1 MIDAKNLMLDLGR
14 DPTARNDGLS
24 ITSPTKAS
32 DSLQSFS
39 GVFKNTMAEVEVA
52 KSGNSLPVSG
62 SDLADSGD
70 PAARL
75 PLPLLSR
82 TLQGGTSLVV
92 GGAEPTEASLLA
104 FAQSQGIDL
113 RALGIEIVQKAPDD
127 LAVRGQRFV
136 AQSQGE
142 SEGHSLGQSLNQDL
156 NESLNESLNQSLNQD
171 LNQDLNQSQRYA
183 DPAALAQTSPAQTA
197 LAQPIDQALT
207 KAEMV
212 AAVQESVA
220 NMQLS
225 TVTVEAQRPLMMG
238 QSLDLNEG
246 DKATSLAGPAIL
258 AVPAVTS
265 GIAPEI
271 AALAKTAPM
280 AGANSSVPAP
290 QTVVDSMR
298 AALKPVQDLR
308 GSAEQARVG
317 IELVAPRSLPK
328 DIRTSI
334 EQGQLTAQQKSIAL
348 NDIVRNILATKANQD
363 PTSIKVTPPTLVV
376 EGAMRE
382 QIAEGTAAKLTFA
395 PSVMDA
401 FIKQFKDRQG
411 LPAVKMAPINLAP
424 NSVVPAPASLLAAPT
439 VISVENSFAQSPIAQ
454 NAAAPSVAA
463 AEMSLDQAMRA
474 NEDDLQQDLLRRQDA
489 YTQLSQR
496 LSEALGQRLSAQIAR
511 GSWTVEM
518 ELHPKTLGRVE
529 VQLEMKNGQL
539 EAHFN
544 AANAATRELIAEGM
558 PRLREILAEHGT
570 ETAYTD
576 LGFAN
581 QGNSDGKS
589 TGQDSEKHATG
600 AMGAEI
606 DGSSVTKSQTIT
618 DDGLDVLV

>member
-70 PAARL
+70 PGARL

-113 RALGIEIVQKAPDD
+113 RALGIEILQKAPDD

-142 SEGHSLGQSLNQDL
+142 SEGHSLGQSLNQDM
-156 NESLNESLNQSLNQD
+156 NQSLNQS
-171 LNQDLNQSQRYA
+171 LNQSQRYA

-197 LAQPIDQALT
+197 LAQPIDHALT

-238 QSLDLNEG
+238 QSLDLNVG
-246 DKATSLAGPAIL
+246 DKATPLAGPAIL
-258 AVPAVTS
+258 AGPAVTS

-271 AALAKTAPM
+271 AALAKAAPM
-280 AGANSSVPAP
+280 AGAN
-290 QTVVDSMR
+290 
-298 AALKPVQDLR
+298 
-308 GSAEQARVG
+308 SAEQARVG

-348 NDIVRNILATKANQD
+348 NDIVRNILATKTNQD

-382 QIAEGTAAKLTFA
+382 KVAEGTAAKLTFA

-424 NSVVPAPASLLAAPT
+424 NSVAPAPSSLLAAPT
-439 VISVENSFAQSPIAQ
+439 VISAENSFAQSPIAQ

-606 DGSSVTKSQTIT
+606 DGSSITKSQKIT

>member
-1 MIDAKNLMLDLGR
+1 MIKMIDAKNLMLDLGR

-70 PAARL
+70 PGARL

-113 RALGIEIVQKAPDD
+113 RALGIEILQKAPDD

-142 SEGHSLGQSLNQDL
+142 SAGHSLGQSINQDM
-156 NESLNESLNQSLNQD
+156 
-171 LNQDLNQSQRYA
+171 NQSQRYA
-183 DPAALAQTSPAQTA
+183 DPAALAQTA
-197 LAQPIDQALT
+197 LAQPIDHALT

-225 TVTVEAQRPLMMG
+225 TVTVEAHRPLMIG
-238 QSLDLNEG
+238 QSLDLNVG
-246 DKATSLAGPAIL
+246 DKATPLAGPAIL
-258 AVPAVTS
+258 AGPAVTS

-298 AALKPVQDLR
+298 AALKPVQDPR

-348 NDIVRNILATKANQD
+348 NDIVRNILATKTNQD

-382 QIAEGTAAKLTFA
+382 KVAEGTAAKLTFA

-424 NSVVPAPASLLAAPT
+424 NSVVPAPSSLLAALT
-439 VISVENSFAQSPIAQ
+439 VISAENSFAQSPIAQ

-606 DGSSVTKSQTIT
+606 DGSSITKSQTIT

>member
-70 PAARL
+70 PGARL

-113 RALGIEIVQKAPDD
+113 RALGIEILQKAPDD

-142 SEGHSLGQSLNQDL
+142 SAGHSLGQSINQDM
-156 NESLNESLNQSLNQD
+156 
-171 LNQDLNQSQRYA
+171 NQSQRYA
-183 DPAALAQTSPAQTA
+183 DPAALAQTA
-197 LAQPIDQALT
+197 LAQPIDHALT

-238 QSLDLNEG
+238 QSLDLNVG
-246 DKATSLAGPAIL
+246 DKATPLAGPAIL
-258 AVPAVTS
+258 AGPAVTS

-271 AALAKTAPM
+271 AALAKAAPM
-280 AGANSSVPAP
+280 AGAN
-290 QTVVDSMR
+290 
-298 AALKPVQDLR
+298 
-308 GSAEQARVG
+308 SAEQARVG

-348 NDIVRNILATKANQD
+348 NDIVRNILATKTNQD

-382 QIAEGTAAKLTFA
+382 KVAEGTAAKLTFA

-424 NSVVPAPASLLAAPT
+424 NSVAPAPSSLLAAPT
-439 VISVENSFAQSPIAQ
+439 VISAENSFAQSPIAQ

-606 DGSSVTKSQTIT
+606 DGSSITKSQKIT

>member
-113 RALGIEIVQKAPDD
+113 RALGIEILQKAPDD

-142 SEGHSLGQSLNQDL
+142 SEGHSLGQSLNQDM
-156 NESLNESLNQSLNQD
+156 
-171 LNQDLNQSQRYA
+171 NQSQRYA

-197 LAQPIDQALT
+197 LAQPIDHALT

-238 QSLDLNEG
+238 QSLDLNVG
-246 DKATSLAGPAIL
+246 DKATPLAGPAIL
-258 AVPAVTS
+258 AGPAVTS

-298 AALKPVQDLR
+298 AALKPVQDPR

-348 NDIVRNILATKANQD
+348 NDIVRNILATKTNQD

-382 QIAEGTAAKLTFA
+382 KVAEGTAAKLTFA

-424 NSVVPAPASLLAAPT
+424 NSVAPAPSSLLAAPT
-439 VISVENSFAQSPIAQ
+439 VISAENSFAQSPIAQ

-606 DGSSVTKSQTIT
+606 DGSSITKSQKIT

>member
-1 MIDAKNLMLDLGR
+1 MIKMIDAKNLMLDLGR

-70 PAARL
+70 PGARL

-113 RALGIEIVQKAPDD
+113 RALGIEILQKAPDD

-142 SEGHSLGQSLNQDL
+142 SAGHSLGQSINQDM
-156 NESLNESLNQSLNQD
+156 
-171 LNQDLNQSQRYA
+171 NQSQRYA
-183 DPAALAQTSPAQTA
+183 DPAALAQTA
-197 LAQPIDQALT
+197 LAQPIDHALT

-225 TVTVEAQRPLMMG
+225 TVTVEAHRPLMIG
-238 QSLDLNEG
+238 QSLDLNVG
-246 DKATSLAGPAIL
+246 DKATPLAGPAIL
-258 AVPAVTS
+258 AGPAVTS

-298 AALKPVQDLR
+298 AALKPVQDPR

-348 NDIVRNILATKANQD
+348 NDIVRNILATKTNQD

-382 QIAEGTAAKLTFA
+382 KVAEGTAAKLTFA

-424 NSVVPAPASLLAAPT
+424 NSVAPAPSSLLAAPT
-439 VISVENSFAQSPIAQ
+439 VISAENSFAQSPIAQ

-606 DGSSVTKSQTIT
+606 DGSSITKSQKIT

>member
-113 RALGIEIVQKAPDD
+113 RALGVEILQKAPDD

-142 SEGHSLGQSLNQDL
+142 SEGHSLGQSLNQDM
-156 NESLNESLNQSLNQD
+156 NQS
-171 LNQDLNQSQRYA
+171 LNQSQRYA

-197 LAQPIDQALT
+197 LAQPIDHALT

-238 QSLDLNEG
+238 QSLDLNVG
-246 DKATSLAGPAIL
+246 DKATPLAGPAIL
-258 AVPAVTS
+258 AGPAVTS

-298 AALKPVQDLR
+298 AALKPVQDPR

-348 NDIVRNILATKANQD
+348 NDIVRNILATKTNQD

-382 QIAEGTAAKLTFA
+382 KVAEGTAAKLTFA

-424 NSVVPAPASLLAAPT
+424 NSVAPAPSSLLAAPT
-439 VISVENSFAQSPIAQ
+439 VISAENSFAQSPIAQ

-474 NEDDLQQDLLRRQDA
+474 NEDDLQQDLLRRQDV

-496 LSEALGQRLSAQIAR
+496 LSEALCQRLSAQIAR

-606 DGSSVTKSQTIT
+606 DGSSITKSQTIT

>member
-113 RALGIEIVQKAPDD
+113 RALGIEILQKAPDD

-142 SEGHSLGQSLNQDL
+142 SEGHSLGQSLNQDM
-156 NESLNESLNQSLNQD
+156 NQSLNQS
-171 LNQDLNQSQRYA
+171 LNQSQRYA

-197 LAQPIDQALT
+197 LAQPIDHALT

-238 QSLDLNEG
+238 QSLDLNVG
-246 DKATSLAGPAIL
+246 DKATPLAGPAIL
-258 AVPAVTS
+258 AGPAVTS

-298 AALKPVQDLR
+298 AALKPVQDPR

-348 NDIVRNILATKANQD
+348 NDIVRNILATKTNQD

-382 QIAEGTAAKLTFA
+382 KVAEGTAAKLTFA

-424 NSVVPAPASLLAAPT
+424 NSVAPAPSSLLAAPT
-439 VISVENSFAQSPIAQ
+439 VISAENSFAQSPIAQ

-474 NEDDLQQDLLRRQDA
+474 NEDDLQQDLLRRQDV

-570 ETAYTD
+570 ETACTD

-606 DGSSVTKSQTIT
+606 DGSSITKSQTIT

>member
-70 PAARL
+70 PGARL

-113 RALGIEIVQKAPDD
+113 RALGIEILQKAPDD

-142 SEGHSLGQSLNQDL
+142 SAGHSLGQSINQDM
-156 NESLNESLNQSLNQD
+156 
-171 LNQDLNQSQRYA
+171 NQSQRYA
-183 DPAALAQTSPAQTA
+183 DPAALAQTA
-197 LAQPIDQALT
+197 LAQPIDHALT

-238 QSLDLNEG
+238 QSLDLNVG
-246 DKATSLAGPAIL
+246 DKATPLAGPAIL
-258 AVPAVTS
+258 AGPAVTS

-298 AALKPVQDLR
+298 AALKPVQDPR

-348 NDIVRNILATKANQD
+348 NDIVRNILATKTNQD

-382 QIAEGTAAKLTFA
+382 KVAEGTAAKLTFA

-424 NSVVPAPASLLAAPT
+424 NSVAPAPSSLLAAPT
-439 VISVENSFAQSPIAQ
+439 VISAENSFAQSPIAQ

-606 DGSSVTKSQTIT
+606 DGSSITKSQTIT

>member
-113 RALGIEIVQKAPDD
+113 RALGIEILQKAPDD

-142 SEGHSLGQSLNQDL
+142 SEGHSLDQSLNQDM
-156 NESLNESLNQSLNQD
+156 NQS
-171 LNQDLNQSQRYA
+171 LNQSQRYA

-197 LAQPIDQALT
+197 LAQPIDHALT

-238 QSLDLNEG
+238 QSLDLNVG
-246 DKATSLAGPAIL
+246 DKATPLAGPAIL
-258 AVPAVTS
+258 AGPAVTS

-298 AALKPVQDLR
+298 AALKPVQDPR

-348 NDIVRNILATKANQD
+348 NDIVRNILATKTNQD

-382 QIAEGTAAKLTFA
+382 KVAEGTAAKLTFA

-424 NSVVPAPASLLAAPT
+424 NSVAPAPSSLLAAPT
-439 VISVENSFAQSPIAQ
+439 VISAENSFAQSPIAQ

-606 DGSSVTKSQTIT
+606 DGSSITKSQTIT

>member
-113 RALGIEIVQKAPDD
+113 RALGIEILQKAPDD

-142 SEGHSLGQSLNQDL
+142 SEGHSLGQSLNQDM
-156 NESLNESLNQSLNQD
+156 NQSLNQS
-171 LNQDLNQSQRYA
+171 LNQSQRYA

-197 LAQPIDQALT
+197 LAQPIDHALT

-225 TVTVEAQRPLMMG
+225 TVTVEAHRPLMIG
-238 QSLDLNEG
+238 QSLDLNVG
-246 DKATSLAGPAIL
+246 DKATPLAGPAIL
-258 AVPAVTS
+258 AGPAVTS

-298 AALKPVQDLR
+298 AALKPVQDPR

-348 NDIVRNILATKANQD
+348 NDIVRNILATKTNQD

-382 QIAEGTAAKLTFA
+382 KVAEGTAAKLTFA

-424 NSVVPAPASLLAAPT
+424 NSVAPAPSSLLAAPT
-439 VISVENSFAQSPIAQ
+439 VISAENSFAQSPIAQ

-606 DGSSVTKSQTIT
+606 DGSSITKSQKIT

>member
-70 PAARL
+70 PGARL

-113 RALGIEIVQKAPDD
+113 RALGIEILQKAPDD

-142 SEGHSLGQSLNQDL
+142 SEGHSLGQSLNQDM
-156 NESLNESLNQSLNQD
+156 NQSLNQS
-171 LNQDLNQSQRYA
+171 LNQSQRYA

-197 LAQPIDQALT
+197 LAQPIDHALT

-225 TVTVEAQRPLMMG
+225 TVTVEAHRPLMIG
-238 QSLDLNEG
+238 QSLDLNVG
-246 DKATSLAGPAIL
+246 DKATPLAGPAIL
-258 AVPAVTS
+258 AGPAVTS

-271 AALAKTAPM
+271 AALAKAAPM
-280 AGANSSVPAP
+280 AGAN
-290 QTVVDSMR
+290 
-298 AALKPVQDLR
+298 
-308 GSAEQARVG
+308 SAEQARVG

-348 NDIVRNILATKANQD
+348 NDIVRNILATKTNQD

-382 QIAEGTAAKLTFA
+382 KVAEGTAAKLTFA

-424 NSVVPAPASLLAAPT
+424 NSVAPAPSSLLAALT
-439 VISVENSFAQSPIAQ
+439 VISAENSFAQSPIAQ

-606 DGSSVTKSQTIT
+606 DGSSITKSQTIT

>member
-113 RALGIEIVQKAPDD
+113 RALGIEILQKAPDD

-142 SEGHSLGQSLNQDL
+142 SEGHSLGQSINQDM
-156 NESLNESLNQSLNQD
+156 
-171 LNQDLNQSQRYA
+171 NQSQRYA
-183 DPAALAQTSPAQTA
+183 DPAALAQTA
-197 LAQPIDQALT
+197 LAQPIDHALT

-238 QSLDLNEG
+238 QSLDLNVG
-246 DKATSLAGPAIL
+246 DKATPLAGPAIL
-258 AVPAVTS
+258 AGPAVTS

-298 AALKPVQDLR
+298 AALKPVQDPR

-348 NDIVRNILATKANQD
+348 NDIVRNILATKTNQD

-382 QIAEGTAAKLTFA
+382 KVAEGTAAKLTFA

-424 NSVVPAPASLLAAPT
+424 NSVAPAPSSLLAAPT
-439 VISVENSFAQSPIAQ
+439 VISAENSFAQSPIAQ

-606 DGSSVTKSQTIT
+606 DGSSITKSQKIT

>member
-1 MIDAKNLMLDLGR
+1 MIKMIDAKNLMLDLGR

-113 RALGIEIVQKAPDD
+113 RALGIEILQKAPDD

-142 SEGHSLGQSLNQDL
+142 SEGHSLGQSLNQDM
-156 NESLNESLNQSLNQD
+156 NQSLNQS
-171 LNQDLNQSQRYA
+171 LNQSQRYA

-197 LAQPIDQALT
+197 LAQPIDHALT

-225 TVTVEAQRPLMMG
+225 TVTVEAHRPLMIG
-238 QSLDLNEG
+238 QSLDLNVG
-246 DKATSLAGPAIL
+246 DKATPLAGPAIL
-258 AVPAVTS
+258 AGPAVTS

-271 AALAKTAPM
+271 AALAKAAPM
-280 AGANSSVPAP
+280 AGAN
-290 QTVVDSMR
+290 
-298 AALKPVQDLR
+298 
-308 GSAEQARVG
+308 SAEQARVG

-348 NDIVRNILATKANQD
+348 NDIVRNILATKTNQD

-382 QIAEGTAAKLTFA
+382 KVAEGTAAKLTFA

-424 NSVVPAPASLLAAPT
+424 NSVAPAPSSLLAAPT
-439 VISVENSFAQSPIAQ
+439 VISAENSFAQSPIAQ

-606 DGSSVTKSQTIT
+606 DGSSITKSQTIT

>member
-1 MIDAKNLMLDLGR
+1 M
-14 DPTARNDGLS
+14 
-24 ITSPTKAS
+24 
-32 DSLQSFS
+32 
-39 GVFKNTMAEVEVA
+39 
-52 KSGNSLPVSG
+52 
-62 SDLADSGD
+62 
-70 PAARL
+70 
-75 PLPLLSR
+75 
-82 TLQGGTSLVV
+82 
-92 GGAEPTEASLLA
+92 
-104 FAQSQGIDL
+104 
-113 RALGIEIVQKAPDD
+113 
-127 LAVRGQRFV
+127 
-136 AQSQGE
+136 
-142 SEGHSLGQSLNQDL
+142 
-156 NESLNESLNQSLNQD
+156 
-171 LNQDLNQSQRYA
+171 NQSQRYA
-183 DPAALAQTSPAQTA
+183 DPAALAQTA
-197 LAQPIDQALT
+197 LAQPIDHALT

-225 TVTVEAQRPLMMG
+225 TVTVEAHRPLMIG
-238 QSLDLNEG
+238 QSLDLNVG
-246 DKATSLAGPAIL
+246 DKATPLAGPAIL
-258 AVPAVTS
+258 AGPAVTS

-280 AGANSSVPAP
+280 AGAN
-290 QTVVDSMR
+290 
-298 AALKPVQDLR
+298 
-308 GSAEQARVG
+308 SAEQARVG

-348 NDIVRNILATKANQD
+348 NDIVRNILATKTNQD

-382 QIAEGTAAKLTFA
+382 KVAEGTAAKLTFA

-424 NSVVPAPASLLAAPT
+424 NSVAPAPSSLLAAPT
-439 VISVENSFAQSPIAQ
+439 VISAENSFAQSPIAQ

-606 DGSSVTKSQTIT
+606 DGSSITKSQKIT

>member
-113 RALGIEIVQKAPDD
+113 RALGIEILQKAPDD

-142 SEGHSLGQSLNQDL
+142 SEGHSLGQSLNQDM
-156 NESLNESLNQSLNQD
+156 NQSLNQS
-171 LNQDLNQSQRYA
+171 LNQSQRYA

-197 LAQPIDQALT
+197 LAQPIDHALT

-238 QSLDLNEG
+238 QSLDLNVG
-246 DKATSLAGPAIL
+246 DKATPLAGPAIL
-258 AVPAVTS
+258 AGPAVTS

-298 AALKPVQDLR
+298 AALKPVQDPR

-348 NDIVRNILATKANQD
+348 NDIVRNILATKTNQD

-382 QIAEGTAAKLTFA
+382 KVAEGTAAKLTFA

-424 NSVVPAPASLLAAPT
+424 NSVAPAPSSLLAAPT
-439 VISVENSFAQSPIAQ
+439 VISAENSFAQSPIAQ

-606 DGSSVTKSQTIT
+606 DGSSITKSQKIT

>member
-1 MIDAKNLMLDLGR
+1 MIKMIDAKNLMLDLGR

-113 RALGIEIVQKAPDD
+113 RALGIEILQKAPDD

-142 SEGHSLGQSLNQDL
+142 SEGHSLGQSLNQDM
-156 NESLNESLNQSLNQD
+156 NQSLNQS
-171 LNQDLNQSQRYA
+171 LNQSQRYA

-197 LAQPIDQALT
+197 LAQPIDHALT

-238 QSLDLNEG
+238 QSLDLNVG
-246 DKATSLAGPAIL
+246 DKATPLAGPAIL
-258 AVPAVTS
+258 AGPAVTS

-298 AALKPVQDLR
+298 AALKPVQDPR

-348 NDIVRNILATKANQD
+348 NDIVRNILATKTNQD

-382 QIAEGTAAKLTFA
+382 KVAEGTAAKLTFA

-424 NSVVPAPASLLAAPT
+424 NSVAPAPSSLLAAPT
-439 VISVENSFAQSPIAQ
+439 VISAENSFAQSPIAQ

-606 DGSSVTKSQTIT
+606 DGSSITKSQKIT

>member
-1 MIDAKNLMLDLGR
+1 MIKMIDAKNLMLDLGR

-70 PAARL
+70 PGARL

-113 RALGIEIVQKAPDD
+113 RALGIEILQKAPDD

-142 SEGHSLGQSLNQDL
+142 SEGHSLGQSLNQDM
-156 NESLNESLNQSLNQD
+156 NQSLNQS
-171 LNQDLNQSQRYA
+171 LNQSQRYA

-197 LAQPIDQALT
+197 LAQPIDHALT

-225 TVTVEAQRPLMMG
+225 TVTVEAHRPLMIG
-238 QSLDLNEG
+238 QSLDLNVG
-246 DKATSLAGPAIL
+246 DKATPLAGPAIL
-258 AVPAVTS
+258 AGPAVTS

-271 AALAKTAPM
+271 AALAKAAPM
-280 AGANSSVPAP
+280 AGAN
-290 QTVVDSMR
+290 
-298 AALKPVQDLR
+298 
-308 GSAEQARVG
+308 SAEQARVG

-348 NDIVRNILATKANQD
+348 NDIVRNILATKTNQD

-382 QIAEGTAAKLTFA
+382 KVAEGTAAKLTFA

-424 NSVVPAPASLLAAPT
+424 NSVAPAPSSLLAALT
-439 VISVENSFAQSPIAQ
+439 VISAENSFAQSPIAQ

-606 DGSSVTKSQTIT
+606 DGSSITKSQTIT

>member
-52 KSGNSLPVSG
+52 KSGNSLPVSS

-113 RALGIEIVQKAPDD
+113 RALGIEILQKAPDD

-142 SEGHSLGQSLNQDL
+142 SEGHSLGQSLNQDM
-156 NESLNESLNQSLNQD
+156 NQS
-171 LNQDLNQSQRYA
+171 LNQSQRYA

-197 LAQPIDQALT
+197 LAQPIDHALT

-238 QSLDLNEG
+238 QSLDLNVG
-246 DKATSLAGPAIL
+246 DKATPLAGPAIL
-258 AVPAVTS
+258 AGPAVTS

-298 AALKPVQDLR
+298 AALKPVQDPR

-348 NDIVRNILATKANQD
+348 NDIVRNILATKTNQD

-382 QIAEGTAAKLTFA
+382 KVAEGTAAKLTFA

-424 NSVVPAPASLLAAPT
+424 NSVAPAPSSLLAAPT
-439 VISVENSFAQSPIAQ
+439 VISAENSFAQSPIAQ

-474 NEDDLQQDLLRRQDA
+474 NEDDLQQDLLRRQDV

-606 DGSSVTKSQTIT
+606 DGSSITKSQTIT

>member
-70 PAARL
+70 PGARL

-113 RALGIEIVQKAPDD
+113 RALGIEILQKAPDD

-142 SEGHSLGQSLNQDL
+142 SEGHSLGQSLNQDM
-156 NESLNESLNQSLNQD
+156 NQSLNQS
-171 LNQDLNQSQRYA
+171 LNQSQRYA

-197 LAQPIDQALT
+197 LAQPIDHALT

-238 QSLDLNEG
+238 QSLDLNVG
-246 DKATSLAGPAIL
+246 DKATPLAGPAIL
-258 AVPAVTS
+258 AGPAVTS

-298 AALKPVQDLR
+298 AALKPVQDPR

-348 NDIVRNILATKANQD
+348 NDIVRNILATKTNQD

-382 QIAEGTAAKLTFA
+382 KVAEGTAAKLTFA

-424 NSVVPAPASLLAAPT
+424 NSVVPAPSSLLAAPT
-439 VISVENSFAQSPIAQ
+439 VISAENSFAQSPIAQ

-606 DGSSVTKSQTIT
+606 DGSSITKSQTIT

>member
-70 PAARL
+70 PGARL

-113 RALGIEIVQKAPDD
+113 RALGIEILQKAPDD

-142 SEGHSLGQSLNQDL
+142 SEGHSLGQSLNQDM
-156 NESLNESLNQSLNQD
+156 NQSLNQS
-171 LNQDLNQSQRYA
+171 LNQSQRYA

-197 LAQPIDQALT
+197 LAQPIDHALT

-225 TVTVEAQRPLMMG
+225 TVTVEAHRPLMIG
-238 QSLDLNEG
+238 QSLDLNVG
-246 DKATSLAGPAIL
+246 DKATPLAGPAIL
-258 AVPAVTS
+258 AGPAVTS

-271 AALAKTAPM
+271 AALAKAAPM
-280 AGANSSVPAP
+280 AGAN
-290 QTVVDSMR
+290 
-298 AALKPVQDLR
+298 
-308 GSAEQARVG
+308 SAEQARVG

-348 NDIVRNILATKANQD
+348 NDIVRNILATKTNQD

-382 QIAEGTAAKLTFA
+382 KVAEGTAAKLTFA

-424 NSVVPAPASLLAAPT
+424 NSVAPAPSSLLAAPT
-439 VISVENSFAQSPIAQ
+439 VISAENSFAQSPIAQ

-606 DGSSVTKSQTIT
+606 DGSSITKSQTIT

>member
-70 PAARL
+70 PGARL

-113 RALGIEIVQKAPDD
+113 RALGIEILQKAPDD

-142 SEGHSLGQSLNQDL
+142 SEGHSLGQSLNQDM
-156 NESLNESLNQSLNQD
+156 NQSLNQS
-171 LNQDLNQSQRYA
+171 LNQSQRYA

-197 LAQPIDQALT
+197 LAQPIDHALT

-238 QSLDLNEG
+238 QSLDLNVG
-246 DKATSLAGPAIL
+246 DKATPLAGPAIL
-258 AVPAVTS
+258 AGPAVTS

-298 AALKPVQDLR
+298 AALKPVQDPR

-348 NDIVRNILATKANQD
+348 NDIVRNILATKTNQD

-382 QIAEGTAAKLTFA
+382 KVAEGTAAKLTFA

-424 NSVVPAPASLLAAPT
+424 NSVAPAPSSLLAAPT
-439 VISVENSFAQSPIAQ
+439 VISAENSFAQSPIAQ

-606 DGSSVTKSQTIT
+606 DGSSITKSQKIT

>member
-113 RALGIEIVQKAPDD
+113 RALGIEILQKAPDD

-142 SEGHSLGQSLNQDL
+142 SEGHSLGQSLNQDM
-156 NESLNESLNQSLNQD
+156 NQSLNQS
-171 LNQDLNQSQRYA
+171 LNQSQRYA

-197 LAQPIDQALT
+197 LAQPIDHALT

-238 QSLDLNEG
+238 QSLDLNVG
-246 DKATSLAGPAIL
+246 DKATPLAGPAIL
-258 AVPAVTS
+258 AGPAVTS

-298 AALKPVQDLR
+298 AALKPVQDPR

-348 NDIVRNILATKANQD
+348 NDIVRNILATKTNQD

-382 QIAEGTAAKLTFA
+382 KVAEGTAAKLTFA

-424 NSVVPAPASLLAAPT
+424 NSVAPAPSSLLAAPT
-439 VISVENSFAQSPIAQ
+439 VISAENSFAQSPIAQ

-474 NEDDLQQDLLRRQDA
+474 NEDDLQQDLLRRQDV

-600 AMGAEI
+600 AIGAEI
-606 DGSSVTKSQTIT
+606 DGSSITKSQTIT

>member
-113 RALGIEIVQKAPDD
+113 RALGIEILQKAPDD

-142 SEGHSLGQSLNQDL
+142 SAGHSLGQSINQDM
-156 NESLNESLNQSLNQD
+156 
-171 LNQDLNQSQRYA
+171 NQSQRYA

-197 LAQPIDQALT
+197 LAQPIDHALT

-212 AAVQESVA
+212 AAVKESVA

-225 TVTVEAQRPLMMG
+225 TVTVEAHRPLMIG
-238 QSLDLNEG
+238 QSLDLNVG
-246 DKATSLAGPAIL
+246 DKATPLAGPAIL
-258 AVPAVTS
+258 AGPAVTS

-298 AALKPVQDLR
+298 AALKPVQDPR

-348 NDIVRNILATKANQD
+348 NDIVRNILATKTNQD

-382 QIAEGTAAKLTFA
+382 KVAEGTAAKLTFA

-424 NSVVPAPASLLAAPT
+424 NSVAPAPSSLLAAPT
-439 VISVENSFAQSPIAQ
+439 VISAENSFAQSPIAQ

-606 DGSSVTKSQTIT
+606 DGSSITKSQKIT

>member
-1 MIDAKNLMLDLGR
+1 MIKMIDAKNLMLDLGR

-70 PAARL
+70 PGARL

-113 RALGIEIVQKAPDD
+113 RALGIEILQKAPDD

-142 SEGHSLGQSLNQDL
+142 SEGHSLGQSLNQDM
-156 NESLNESLNQSLNQD
+156 NQSLNQS
-171 LNQDLNQSQRYA
+171 LNQSQRYA

-197 LAQPIDQALT
+197 LAQPIDHALT

-238 QSLDLNEG
+238 QSLDLNVG
-246 DKATSLAGPAIL
+246 DKATPLAGPAIL
-258 AVPAVTS
+258 AGPAVTS

-298 AALKPVQDLR
+298 AALKPVQDPR

-348 NDIVRNILATKANQD
+348 NDIVRNILATKTNQD

-382 QIAEGTAAKLTFA
+382 KVAEGTAAKLTFA

-424 NSVVPAPASLLAAPT
+424 NSVVPAPSSLLAAPT
-439 VISVENSFAQSPIAQ
+439 VISAENSFAQSPIAQ

-606 DGSSVTKSQTIT
+606 DGSSITKSQTIT

>member
-39 GVFKNTMAEVEVA
+39 GVFKNTIAEVEVA

-156 NESLNESLNQSLNQD
+156 NESLNQSLNQD

-238 QSLDLNEG
+238 QSLDLNVG

-258 AVPAVTS
+258 AGPAVTS

-348 NDIVRNILATKANQD
+348 NDIVRNILATKTNQD

-439 VISVENSFAQSPIAQ
+439 VVSVENSFAQSPIAQ

>member
-113 RALGIEIVQKAPDD
+113 RALGIEILQKAPDD

-142 SEGHSLGQSLNQDL
+142 SAGHSLGQSINQDM
-156 NESLNESLNQSLNQD
+156 
-171 LNQDLNQSQRYA
+171 NQSQRYA

-197 LAQPIDQALT
+197 LAQPIDHALT

-225 TVTVEAQRPLMMG
+225 TVTVEAHRPLMIG
-238 QSLDLNEG
+238 QSLDLNVG
-246 DKATSLAGPAIL
+246 DKATPLAGPAIL
-258 AVPAVTS
+258 AGPAVTS

-271 AALAKTAPM
+271 AALAKAAPM
-280 AGANSSVPAP
+280 AGAN
-290 QTVVDSMR
+290 
-298 AALKPVQDLR
+298 
-308 GSAEQARVG
+308 SAEQARVG

-348 NDIVRNILATKANQD
+348 NDIVRNILATKTNQD

-382 QIAEGTAAKLTFA
+382 KVAEGTAAKLTFA

-424 NSVVPAPASLLAAPT
+424 NSVAPAPSSLLAAPT
-439 VISVENSFAQSPIAQ
+439 VISAENSFAQSPIAQ

-606 DGSSVTKSQTIT
+606 DGSSITKSQKIT

>member
-1 MIDAKNLMLDLGR
+1 MIKMIDAKNLMLDLGR

-70 PAARL
+70 PGARL

-113 RALGIEIVQKAPDD
+113 RALGIEILQKAPDD

-142 SEGHSLGQSLNQDL
+142 SEGHSLGQSLNQDM
-156 NESLNESLNQSLNQD
+156 NQS
-171 LNQDLNQSQRYA
+171 LNQSQRYA

-197 LAQPIDQALT
+197 LAQPIDHALT

-238 QSLDLNEG
+238 QSLDLNVG
-246 DKATSLAGPAIL
+246 DKATPLAGPAIL
-258 AVPAVTS
+258 AGPAVTS

-298 AALKPVQDLR
+298 AALKPVQDPR

-348 NDIVRNILATKANQD
+348 NDIVRNILATKTNQD

-382 QIAEGTAAKLTFA
+382 KVAEGTAAKLTFA

-424 NSVVPAPASLLAAPT
+424 NSVAPAPSSLLAAPT
-439 VISVENSFAQSPIAQ
+439 VISAENSFAQSPIAQ

-606 DGSSVTKSQTIT
+606 DGSSITKSQKIT

>member
-113 RALGIEIVQKAPDD
+113 RALGIEILQKAPDD

-142 SEGHSLGQSLNQDL
+142 SAGHSLGQSINQDM
-156 NESLNESLNQSLNQD
+156 
-171 LNQDLNQSQRYA
+171 NQSQRYA

-197 LAQPIDQALT
+197 LAQPIDHALT

-238 QSLDLNEG
+238 QSLDLNVG
-246 DKATSLAGPAIL
+246 DKATPLAGPAIL
-258 AVPAVTS
+258 AGPAVTS

-298 AALKPVQDLR
+298 AALKPVQDPR

-348 NDIVRNILATKANQD
+348 NDIVRNILATKTNQD

-382 QIAEGTAAKLTFA
+382 KVAEGTAAKLTFA

-424 NSVVPAPASLLAAPT
+424 NSVAPAPSSLLAAPT
-439 VISVENSFAQSPIAQ
+439 VISAENSFAQSPIAQ

-606 DGSSVTKSQTIT
+606 DGSSITKSQKIT

>member
-113 RALGIEIVQKAPDD
+113 RALGIEILQKAPDD

-142 SEGHSLGQSLNQDL
+142 SEGHSLGQSLNQDM
-156 NESLNESLNQSLNQD
+156 NQS
-171 LNQDLNQSQRYA
+171 LNQSQRYA

-197 LAQPIDQALT
+197 LAQPIDHALT

-238 QSLDLNEG
+238 QSLDLNVG
-246 DKATSLAGPAIL
+246 DKATPLAGPAIL
-258 AVPAVTS
+258 AGPAVTS

-298 AALKPVQDLR
+298 AALKPVQDPR

-348 NDIVRNILATKANQD
+348 NDIVRNILATKTNQD

-382 QIAEGTAAKLTFA
+382 KVAEGTAAKLTFA

-424 NSVVPAPASLLAAPT
+424 NSVAPAPSSLLAAPT
-439 VISVENSFAQSPIAQ
+439 VISAENSFAQSPIAQ

-474 NEDDLQQDLLRRQDA
+474 NEDDLQQDLLRRQDV

-606 DGSSVTKSQTIT
+606 DGSSITKSQTIT

>member
-70 PAARL
+70 PGARL

-113 RALGIEIVQKAPDD
+113 RALGIEILQKAPDD

-142 SEGHSLGQSLNQDL
+142 SEGHSLGQSLNQDM
-156 NESLNESLNQSLNQD
+156 NQSLNQS
-171 LNQDLNQSQRYA
+171 LNQSQRYA

-197 LAQPIDQALT
+197 LAQPIDHALT

-238 QSLDLNEG
+238 QSLDLNVG
-246 DKATSLAGPAIL
+246 DKATPLAGPAIL
-258 AVPAVTS
+258 AGPAVTS

-298 AALKPVQDLR
+298 AALKPVQDPR

-348 NDIVRNILATKANQD
+348 NDIVRNILATKTNQD

-382 QIAEGTAAKLTFA
+382 KVAEGTAAKLTFA

-424 NSVVPAPASLLAAPT
+424 NSVAPAPSSLLAAPT
-439 VISVENSFAQSPIAQ
+439 VISAENSFAQSPIAQ

-606 DGSSVTKSQTIT
+606 DGSSITKSQTIT

>member
-113 RALGIEIVQKAPDD
+113 RALGIEILQKAPDD

-142 SEGHSLGQSLNQDL
+142 SEGHSLGQSLNQDM
-156 NESLNESLNQSLNQD
+156 
-171 LNQDLNQSQRYA
+171 NQSQRYA

-197 LAQPIDQALT
+197 LAQPIDHALT

-238 QSLDLNEG
+238 QSLDLNVG
-246 DKATSLAGPAIL
+246 DKATPLAGPAIL
-258 AVPAVTS
+258 AGPAVTS

-298 AALKPVQDLR
+298 AALKPVQDPR

-348 NDIVRNILATKANQD
+348 NDIVRNILATKTNQD

-382 QIAEGTAAKLTFA
+382 KVAEGTAAKLTFA

-424 NSVVPAPASLLAAPT
+424 NSVAPAPSSLLAAPT
-439 VISVENSFAQSPIAQ
+439 VISAENSFAQSPIAQ

-474 NEDDLQQDLLRRQDA
+474 NEDDLQQDLLRRQDV

-606 DGSSVTKSQTIT
+606 DGSSITKSQKIT

>member
-70 PAARL
+70 PGARL

-113 RALGIEIVQKAPDD
+113 RALGIEILQKAPDD

-142 SEGHSLGQSLNQDL
+142 SEGHSLGQSLNQDM
-156 NESLNESLNQSLNQD
+156 NQSLNQS
-171 LNQDLNQSQRYA
+171 LNQSQRYA

-197 LAQPIDQALT
+197 LAQPIDHALT

-212 AAVQESVA
+212 AAVKESVA

-238 QSLDLNEG
+238 QSLDLNVG
-246 DKATSLAGPAIL
+246 DKATPLAGPAIL
-258 AVPAVTS
+258 AGPAVTS

-298 AALKPVQDLR
+298 AALKPVQDPR

-348 NDIVRNILATKANQD
+348 NDIVRNILATKTNQD

-382 QIAEGTAAKLTFA
+382 KVAEGTAAKLTFA

-424 NSVVPAPASLLAAPT
+424 NSVAPAPSSLLAAPT
-439 VISVENSFAQSPIAQ
+439 VISAENSFAQSPIAQ

-606 DGSSVTKSQTIT
+606 DGSSITKSQKIT

>member
-1 MIDAKNLMLDLGR
+1 MIKMIDAKNLMLDLGR

-113 RALGIEIVQKAPDD
+113 RALGIEILQKAPDD

-142 SEGHSLGQSLNQDL
+142 SAGHSLGQSINQDM
-156 NESLNESLNQSLNQD
+156 
-171 LNQDLNQSQRYA
+171 NQSQRYA
-183 DPAALAQTSPAQTA
+183 DPAALAQTA
-197 LAQPIDQALT
+197 LAQPIDHALT

-225 TVTVEAQRPLMMG
+225 TVTVEAHRPLMIG
-238 QSLDLNEG
+238 QSLDLNVG
-246 DKATSLAGPAIL
+246 DKATPLAGPAIL
-258 AVPAVTS
+258 AGPAVTS

-271 AALAKTAPM
+271 AALAKAAPM
-280 AGANSSVPAP
+280 AGAN
-290 QTVVDSMR
+290 
-298 AALKPVQDLR
+298 
-308 GSAEQARVG
+308 SAEQARVG
-317 IELVAPRSLPK
+317 IELVAPRSRPK

-348 NDIVRNILATKANQD
+348 NDIVRNILATKTNQD

-382 QIAEGTAAKLTFA
+382 KVAEGTAAKLTFA

-424 NSVVPAPASLLAAPT
+424 NSVAPAPSSLLAAPT
-439 VISVENSFAQSPIAQ
+439 VISAENSFAQSPIAQ

-606 DGSSVTKSQTIT
+606 DGSSITKSQKIT

>member
-113 RALGIEIVQKAPDD
+113 RALGIEILQKAPDD

-142 SEGHSLGQSLNQDL
+142 SAGHSLGQSINQDM
-156 NESLNESLNQSLNQD
+156 
-171 LNQDLNQSQRYA
+171 NQSQRYA
-183 DPAALAQTSPAQTA
+183 DPAALAQTA
-197 LAQPIDQALT
+197 LAQPIDHALT

-238 QSLDLNEG
+238 QSLDLNVG
-246 DKATSLAGPAIL
+246 DKATPLAGPAIL
-258 AVPAVTS
+258 AGPAVTS

-298 AALKPVQDLR
+298 AALKPVQDPR

-348 NDIVRNILATKANQD
+348 NDIVRNILATKTNQD

-382 QIAEGTAAKLTFA
+382 KVAEGTAAKLTFA

-424 NSVVPAPASLLAAPT
+424 NSVAPAPSSLLAAPT
-439 VISVENSFAQSPIAQ
+439 VISAENSFAQSPIAQ

-606 DGSSVTKSQTIT
+606 DGSSITKSQKIT

>member
-113 RALGIEIVQKAPDD
+113 RALGIEILQKAPDD

-142 SEGHSLGQSLNQDL
+142 SEGHSLGQSLNQDM
-156 NESLNESLNQSLNQD
+156 NQSLNQS
-171 LNQDLNQSQRYA
+171 LNQSQRYA

-197 LAQPIDQALT
+197 LAQPIDHALT

-238 QSLDLNEG
+238 QSLDLNVG
-246 DKATSLAGPAIL
+246 DKATPLAGPAIL
-258 AVPAVTS
+258 AGPAVTS

-298 AALKPVQDLR
+298 AALKPVQDPR

-348 NDIVRNILATKANQD
+348 NDIVRNILATKTNQD

-382 QIAEGTAAKLTFA
+382 KVAEGTAAKLTFA

-424 NSVVPAPASLLAAPT
+424 NSVAPAPSSLLAAPT
-439 VISVENSFAQSPIAQ
+439 VISAENSFAQSPIAQ

-474 NEDDLQQDLLRRQDA
+474 NEDDLQQDLLRRQDV

-606 DGSSVTKSQTIT
+606 DGSSITKSQTIT

>member
-113 RALGIEIVQKAPDD
+113 RALGIEILQKAPDD

-142 SEGHSLGQSLNQDL
+142 SAGHSLGQSINQDM
-156 NESLNESLNQSLNQD
+156 
-171 LNQDLNQSQRYA
+171 NQSQRYA
-183 DPAALAQTSPAQTA
+183 DPAALAQTA
-197 LAQPIDQALT
+197 LAQPIDHALT

-225 TVTVEAQRPLMMG
+225 TVTVEAHRPLMIG
-238 QSLDLNEG
+238 QSLDLNVG
-246 DKATSLAGPAIL
+246 DKATPLAGPAIL
-258 AVPAVTS
+258 AGPAVTS

-271 AALAKTAPM
+271 AALAKAAPM
-280 AGANSSVPAP
+280 AGAN
-290 QTVVDSMR
+290 
-298 AALKPVQDLR
+298 
-308 GSAEQARVG
+308 SAEQARVG

-348 NDIVRNILATKANQD
+348 NDIVRNILATKTNQD

-382 QIAEGTAAKLTFA
+382 KVAEGTAAKLTFA

-424 NSVVPAPASLLAAPT
+424 NSVAPAPSSLLAAPT
-439 VISVENSFAQSPIAQ
+439 VISAENSFAQSPIAQ

-606 DGSSVTKSQTIT
+606 DGSSITKSQKIT

>member
-113 RALGIEIVQKAPDD
+113 RALGIEILQKAPDD

-142 SEGHSLGQSLNQDL
+142 SEGHSLDQSLNQDM
-156 NESLNESLNQSLNQD
+156 NQS
-171 LNQDLNQSQRYA
+171 LNQSQRYA

-197 LAQPIDQALT
+197 LAQPIDHALT

-238 QSLDLNEG
+238 QSLDLNVG
-246 DKATSLAGPAIL
+246 DKATPLAGPAIL
-258 AVPAVTS
+258 AGPAVTS

-280 AGANSSVPAP
+280 AGADSSVPAP

-298 AALKPVQDLR
+298 AALKPVQDPR

-348 NDIVRNILATKANQD
+348 NDIVRNILATKTNQD

-382 QIAEGTAAKLTFA
+382 KVAEGTAAKLTFA

-424 NSVVPAPASLLAAPT
+424 NSVAPAPSSLLAAPT
-439 VISVENSFAQSPIAQ
+439 VISAENSFAQSPIAQ

-606 DGSSVTKSQTIT
+606 DGSSITKSQTIT

>member
-1 MIDAKNLMLDLGR
+1 MIKMIDAKNLMLDLGR

-113 RALGIEIVQKAPDD
+113 RALGIEILQKAPDD

-142 SEGHSLGQSLNQDL
+142 SAGHSLGQSINQDM
-156 NESLNESLNQSLNQD
+156 
-171 LNQDLNQSQRYA
+171 NQSQRYA
-183 DPAALAQTSPAQTA
+183 DPAALAQTA
-197 LAQPIDQALT
+197 LAQPIDHALT

-238 QSLDLNEG
+238 QSLDLNVG
-246 DKATSLAGPAIL
+246 DKATPLAGPAIL
-258 AVPAVTS
+258 AGPAVTS

-271 AALAKTAPM
+271 AALAKAAPM
-280 AGANSSVPAP
+280 AGAN
-290 QTVVDSMR
+290 
-298 AALKPVQDLR
+298 
-308 GSAEQARVG
+308 SAEQARVG

-348 NDIVRNILATKANQD
+348 NDIVRNILATKTNQD

-382 QIAEGTAAKLTFA
+382 KVAEGTAAKLTFA

-424 NSVVPAPASLLAAPT
+424 NSVAPAPSSLLAAPT
-439 VISVENSFAQSPIAQ
+439 VISAENSFAQSPIAQ

-606 DGSSVTKSQTIT
+606 DGSSITKSQTIT

>member
-70 PAARL
+70 PGARL

-113 RALGIEIVQKAPDD
+113 RALGIEILQKAPDD

-142 SEGHSLGQSLNQDL
+142 SAGHSLGQSINQDM
-156 NESLNESLNQSLNQD
+156 
-171 LNQDLNQSQRYA
+171 NQSQRYA
-183 DPAALAQTSPAQTA
+183 DPAALAQTA
-197 LAQPIDQALT
+197 LAQPIDHALT

-225 TVTVEAQRPLMMG
+225 TVTVEAHRPLMIG
-238 QSLDLNEG
+238 QSLDLNVG
-246 DKATSLAGPAIL
+246 DKATPLAGPAIL
-258 AVPAVTS
+258 AGPAVTS

-298 AALKPVQDLR
+298 AALKPVQDPR

-348 NDIVRNILATKANQD
+348 NDIVRNILATKTNQD

-382 QIAEGTAAKLTFA
+382 KVAEGTAAKLTFA

-424 NSVVPAPASLLAAPT
+424 NSVAPAPSSLLAAPT
-439 VISVENSFAQSPIAQ
+439 VISAENSFAQSPIAQ

-606 DGSSVTKSQTIT
+606 DGSSITKSQKIT

>member
-70 PAARL
+70 PGARL

-113 RALGIEIVQKAPDD
+113 RALGIEILQKAPDD

-142 SEGHSLGQSLNQDL
+142 SAGHSLGQSINQDM
-156 NESLNESLNQSLNQD
+156 
-171 LNQDLNQSQRYA
+171 NQSQRYA
-183 DPAALAQTSPAQTA
+183 DPAALAQTA
-197 LAQPIDQALT
+197 LAQPIDHALT

-225 TVTVEAQRPLMMG
+225 TVTVEAHRPLMIG
-238 QSLDLNEG
+238 QSLDLNVG
-246 DKATSLAGPAIL
+246 DKATPLAGPAIL
-258 AVPAVTS
+258 AGPAVTS

-271 AALAKTAPM
+271 AALAKAAPM
-280 AGANSSVPAP
+280 AGAN
-290 QTVVDSMR
+290 
-298 AALKPVQDLR
+298 
-308 GSAEQARVG
+308 SAEQARVG

-348 NDIVRNILATKANQD
+348 NDIVRNILATKTNQD

-382 QIAEGTAAKLTFA
+382 KVAEGTAAKLTFA

-424 NSVVPAPASLLAAPT
+424 NSVAPAPSSLLAAPT
-439 VISVENSFAQSPIAQ
+439 VISAENSFAQSPIAQ

-606 DGSSVTKSQTIT
+606 DGSSITKSQTIT